1 MADFYSPEDLQRIQ
15 SEYAYHLEK
24 GIPVSKELATEFANA
39 KTGVKNYTQE
49 LNNSLKKL
57 GSGLMDTAGALKDG
71 KQGAAV
77 FSKNLADGADALEAF
92 LSKFGILGTML
103 GKLLT
108 AGAKYANEAS
118 KQGDALFKS
127 YQDLSRIGAATA
139 KGMSDVFPTMQKFG
153 YNIEELD
160 KMTALIKEN
169 SKSLALYSGT
179 VSQGSAQ
186 LANIAQDFKD
196 SGDQVNFRKMGMS
209 IDDINRGIAGYSK
222 QIGSLGQNQG
232 KTQAELTKGA
242 AAYIREMEILTRLT
256 GQSREEM
263 EQQRDAANQIDE
275 FYATISEMGPQG
287 AELQK
292 VFNHLMA
299 IDPSGSK
306 ARGFA
311 ESVSG
316 FISGSKDQDKLL
328 NLTGMQVLTSMED
341 LKSGAITGAQYL
353 DKIGM
358 AAKDQEQ
365 NLRGF
370 AKMGGMA
377 DYAGSLVSGVAL
389 MNRQTEKSTKTAEDQ
404 IKVDD
409 KLTTASVDLRTS
421 QMKTTAALQSMI
433 NDGVLPATEGM
444 RLLADAAET
453 AADATKSGWDTFWGW
468 FSGDK
473 AKKEKPTPPKQM
485 TGSSVN
491 EQRAAQGK
499 PALSSEA
506 AEAEAARQQSEQELK
521 RRNESRERRKLG
533 IVDQFAEENAA
544 PSGPTARSVGAPS
557 TKMAAGQ
564 KDLANLGLKI
574 KQGDVQAEG
583 AQLESKLID
592 LAKATQS
599 GIPGFQWFT
608 GFNDRFHNE
617 KSPGSEHTKG
627 RAFDFVVDRKPS
639 REEGQQIV
647 SALKSMGASYV
658 QDEYNDPSRGATG
671 GHFHAAV
678 SARNGFNGLLTGPAG
693 GYRPNIEMHGT
704 EQLSIKPMSTPSGG
718 SGFSDSDPGQLLK
731 KQLEKMD
738 RLVQIMDTQT
748 TSDLMSQQLNRLDEL
763 VRVMQ
768 NQVSVSTKI
777 LQQSR

>member
-15 SEYAYHLEK
+15 AEYAYHLEK

-39 KTGVKNYTQE
+39 KIGVKNYTQE

-77 FSKNLADGADALEAF
+77 FSKSLADGADALEAF
-92 LSKFGILGTML
+92 LSRFGILGTML

-108 AGAKYANEAS
+108 AGAKYANESA
-118 KQGDALFKS
+118 KQGDALYKS

-139 KGMSDVFPTMQKFG
+139 KGMSDVFPAMQKFG

-186 LANIAQDFKD
+186 LANVAQDFKE
-196 SGDQVNFRKMGMS
+196 SGEQVNFRKMGMS
-209 IDDINRGIAGYSK
+209 VDDINRGIAGYSK
-222 QIGSLGQNQG
+222 QIGALGQAQG
-232 KTQAELTKGA
+232 KTQADLTKGA

-287 AELQK
+287 EELQK
-292 VFNHLMA
+292 VFNHLMQ

-389 MNRQTEKSTKTAEDQ
+389 MNRQAEKSTKAAEDQ

-444 RLLADAAET
+444 RLLAGAAET

-491 EQRAAQGK
+491 EQRATQGK

-544 PSGPTARSVGAPS
+544 PAQPPSTPTARSIGKAPS
-557 TKMAAGQ
+557 NKITAGQ
-564 KDLANLGLKI
+564 NAARIAK
-574 KQGDVQAEG
+574 
-583 AQLESKLID
+583 LESKLID
-592 LAKATQS
+592 LAHATQS
-599 GIPGFQWFT
+599 GVEGFQHFT

-617 KSPGSEHTKG
+617 KAPGSEHTKG

-647 SALKSMGASYV
+647 AALKSMGASYV
-658 QDEYNDPSRGATG
+658 QDEYNDPSRGSTG

-704 EQLSIKPMSTPSGG
+704 EQLSIKPMSTPSGVP
-718 SGFSDSDPGQLLK
+718 GFSDDNPGQIMK

-748 TSDLMSQQLNRLDEL
+748 TADLMSQQLNRLDEL

>member
-1 MADFYSPEDLQRIQ
+1 
-15 SEYAYHLEK
+15 
-24 GIPVSKELATEFANA
+24 
-39 KTGVKNYTQE
+39 
-49 LNNSLKKL
+49 
-57 GSGLMDTAGALKDG
+57 
-71 KQGAAV
+71 
-77 FSKNLADGADALEAF
+77 
-92 LSKFGILGTML
+92 
-103 GKLLT
+103 
-108 AGAKYANEAS
+108 
-118 KQGDALFKS
+118 
-127 YQDLSRIGAATA
+127 
-139 KGMSDVFPTMQKFG
+139 
-153 YNIEELD
+153 
-160 KMTALIKEN
+160 
-169 SKSLALYSGT
+169 
-179 VSQGSAQ
+179 
-186 LANIAQDFKD
+186 
-196 SGDQVNFRKMGMS
+196 
-209 IDDINRGIAGYSK
+209 
-222 QIGSLGQNQG
+222 
-232 KTQAELTKGA
+232 
-242 AAYIREMEILTRLT
+242 
-256 GQSREEM
+256 
-263 EQQRDAANQIDE
+263 
-275 FYATISEMGPQG
+275 MGPQG
-287 AELQK
+287 EELQK
-292 VFNHLMA
+292 VFNHLMQ

-316 FISGSKDQDKLL
+316 VISGSKDQDKLL
-328 NLTGMQVLTSMED
+328 NLTGMQVLTSMEEH
-341 LKSGAITGAQYL
+341 KSGAITGAQYL

-389 MNRQTEKSTKTAEDQ
+389 MNRQAEKSTKTAEDQ

-409 KLTTASVDLRTS
+409 KLTTASVDLRTA

-453 AADATKSGWDTFWGW
+453 AAEATKSGWDTFWGW

-473 AKKEKPTPPKQM
+473 AKKEKPIPPKQV
-485 TGSSVN
+485 TGSAVN
-491 EQRAAQGK
+491 EQRATQGK

-506 AEAEAARQQSEQELK
+506 AESEAARRQSEQELK

-544 PSGPTARSVGAPS
+544 PAQPASAPSEAPSTPTARSVGVPRAKI
-557 TKMAAGQ
+557 TAGQ

-574 KQGDVQAEG
+574 KQGDVQADG
-583 AQLESKLID
+583 AQLDPRLID
-592 LAKATQS
+592 LAHATQA
-599 GIPGFQWFT
+599 GIPGFQHFT

-617 KSPGSEHTKG
+617 KAPGSQHTKG
-627 RAFDFVVDRKPS
+627 RAFDFVVGGTPTV
-639 REEGQQIV
+639 EEGQQIV

-658 QDEYNDPSRGATG
+658 LDEYNNRSAQATG
-671 GHFHAAV
+671 GHIHAQV
-678 SARNGFNGLLTGPAG
+678 SARNGFDGLLTGPAG

-704 EQLSIKPMSTPSGG
+704 EQLSIKPMSTPSGVP
-718 SGFSDSDPGQLLK
+718 GFSDDNPGQIMK

-748 TSDLMSQQLNRLDEL
+748 TADLMSQQLNRLDEL